1 MGKTRAKYVSAHE
14 KYQTEKKIYEAAA
27 KTHTEAMAAFTTAVK
42 IEAANTNTACR
53 NGHKEYNILKNEV
66 AANVASRKQV
76 YIASLVISCYVD
88 NISANSA
95 AKACADKK
103 RSADTSQWNI
113 SFSPL
118 DACIETRVLESRFGP
133 MDWKPS
139 SKTCE
144 LKHWNERAHKE
155 KITKEKNAKE
165 ADAKERDAKEKSKKE
180 KDAKEVAA
188 KREKATKERD
198 AKEKAEKEKAAKIKL
213 ERDTKH
219 KKEQKEKKDEK
230 DLKEKTAKEKAAK
243 ERNAKE
249 AANKEKTNK
258 ERTTKERN
266 NKEATNKER
275 TNKERTNKEKN
286 NKESANKERAN
297 KS

>member
-165 ADAKERDAKEKSKKE
+165 ADAKERDAKEK
-180 KDAKEVAA
+180 
-188 KREKATKERD
+188 
-198 AKEKAEKEKAAKIKL
+198 AEKEKAAKIKL

-230 DLKEKTAKEKAAK
+230 DLKEKTAKEKSAK
-243 ERNAKE
+243 ERNAK
-249 AANKEKTNK
+249 
-258 ERTTKERN
+258 
-266 NKEATNKER
+266 
-275 TNKERTNKEKN
+275 
-286 NKESANKERAN
+286 
-297 KS
+297 